1 MRPCLAAVLLLSS
14 RAFGLEY
21 ADWARRGVNGYCAK
35 TEASTLPGCSRTEDK
50 GTFALDVH
58 RLSLPHAAHQCLAQ
72 CARCERCRFVSVSA
86 HYRDCSWFAACDLSQ
101 ASVDVAGFV
110 SGPRVHLQELWK
122 EVVTDVS
129 PLRLMYGAASLNDDR
144 HPGTWIASA
153 QSLPGQLEQLAEWG
167 EKTPIR
173 AVRLTTKEFAEQ
185 QGFDFSAASGLHKAF
200 ARYASDKARNGY
212 WRVYA
217 SILKAL
223 GGKKSSLRLLEVGM
237 GTNVSSAVSSMSFYG
252 AGYRPGASLRAWRD
266 ALPNSHIFGADIDE
280 SILFNNEERIRTARA
295 DQLDPGSLLAVYELY
310 GAAPFDLLIDDGLH
324 SSGANLNTLLFG
336 LRSAVRRG
344 GWVVIEDL
352 RRNDDKQ
359 TIIELADRLLRAPG
373 ARKVETWL
381 LTCSEDTKGMFHTSG
396 PCMYV
401 VHVL

>member
-212 WRVYA
+212 WCA
-217 SILKAL
+217 SAA
-223 GGKKSSLRLLEVGM
+223 
-237 GTNVSSAVSSMSFYG
+237 T
-252 AGYRPGASLRAWRD
+252 RP
-266 ALPNSHIFGADIDE
+266 
-280 SILFNNEERIRTARA
+280 
-295 DQLDPGSLLAVYELY
+295 
-310 GAAPFDLLIDDGLH
+310 
-324 SSGANLNTLLFG
+324 
-336 LRSAVRRG
+336 
-344 GWVVIEDL
+344 
-352 RRNDDKQ
+352 
-359 TIIELADRLLRAPG
+359 
-373 ARKVETWL
+373 
-381 LTCSEDTKGMFHTSG
+381 
-396 PCMYV
+396 
-401 VHVL
+401 